1 MKRYISASRD
11 DELDEFLEEF
21 AYETCDLEEEF
32 NKSEFSEFKEACKAN
47 GFQVTKRDFEIY
59 LDYVSRIRKND

>member
-11 DELDEFLEEF
+11 DEIDEFLEEF

-32 NKSEFSEFKEACKAN
+32 DKSEFDEFKEACKTN
-47 GFQVTKRDFEIY
+47 GFRVTRRDFEIY
-59 LDYVSRIRKND
+59 LDYVSRIRGND